1 MTGPLPPKP
10 LTRIVFALVFLTGAW
25 FVQGGSWAV
34 NARFDLTRAIVEKG
48 TLDCSA
54 YNRNSG
60 DMVQWKGRWIP
71 YKAPG
76 LSILGAPA
84 WALLYWGSAG
94 EIASTKEGLTW
105 GAWFVNLFATLL
117 PLAWAATWFFRLA
130 FRLAGNRAAP
140 ALWAT
145 AAAFMGTL
153 LLPLST
159 LYLGH
164 ATAAALLWV
173 AFVFALGEIP
183 GAEKKG
189 AWIGALLGLSVL
201 VEYLALP
208 AAAAVGLLALSR
220 GGKTRWKGMLAG
232 ALPPLLLL
240 AAYHWALLGAPW
252 RTPYSK
258 PPEMFATKG
267 AAAGIFVSP
276 SLHVLWETTFGPY
289 RGLFFSSPVLL
300 AGLPGFV
307 PAWRKGLKAPVL
319 VSLFVAAYHFLFLWV
334 FNGWYGGWTCGVR
347 YFTPAILF
355 LAWPLALVL
364 DRAKGA
370 VPVLVKALSVL
381 SAVMMLAAT
390 AVNPQV
396 PSGNPAAGRPR
407 PWIDYLVPAF
417 FSGDLAD
424 QVQSVDDRRP
434 DDAAHIVYWPWGRK
448 LLIRDPV
455 LRKEFDRKFPPAV
468 YNPRNPAVKGGAT
481 NLGLLLGLPGL
492 LSLLPLLA
500 AWAVLLLF
508 FFRRQASALTSSPPP
523 GSAPRKDPSRR
534 IR

>member
-1 MTGPLPPKP
+1 MTAPLPPKA

-34 NARFDLTRAIVEKG
+34 NARFDLTRALAERG

-54 YNRNSG
+54 YHENSG
-60 DMVQWKGRWIP
+60 DMVQWNGRWIP

-76 LSILGAPA
+76 LSLLGAPL

-94 EIASTKEGLTW
+94 GIAATKQALTW
-105 GAWFVNLFATLL
+105 GAWAVNLFTTIL
-117 PLAWAATWFFRLA
+117 PLAWAAAWFFRLA
-130 FRLAGNRAAP
+130 FRLAGNRASP

-145 AAAFMGTL
+145 AAAFTGTL

-164 ATAAALLWV
+164 ATAAAFLWV

-183 GAEKKG
+183 GTERKG

-208 AAAAVGLLALSR
+208 AAAAIGVLALSR
-220 GGKTRWKGMLAG
+220 GGKTRWKAMLAG
-232 ALPPLLLL
+232 ALPPLLAL
-240 AAYHWALLGAPW
+240 AAYHWILLGAPW
-252 RTPYSK
+252 RTPYSR

-267 AAAGIFVSP
+267 AAGGIFVP
-276 SLHVLWETTFGPY
+276 PTLHVLWETTFGPY

-300 AGLPGFV
+300 AGLLGFF

-319 VSLFVAAYHFLFLWV
+319 VSLFIAAYHFAFLWV
-334 FNGWYGGWTCGVR
+334 FNGWHGGWTCGVR
-347 YFTPAILF
+347 YFAPAILF
-355 LAWPLALVL
+355 LAWPIALVV
-364 DRAKGA
+364 DRALGIVKGLA
-370 VPVLVKALSVL
+370 VL
-381 SAVMMLAAT
+381 SAAMMLMAAS
-390 AVNPQV
+390 VNPLV
-396 PSGNPAAGRPR
+396 PSGDPAAGRPR

-434 DDAAHIVYWPWGRK
+434 DDAPLVFYWPWGRK
-448 LLIRDPV
+448 LLIPDRA
-455 LRKEFDRKFPPAV
+455 LREKFDRKFPPDI
-468 YNPRNPAVKGGAT
+468 YNPRNPSVKGGAS
-481 NLGLLLGLPGL
+481 NLGILFGLPGL
-492 LSLLPLLA
+492 LSLLPLAA
-500 AWAVLLLF
+500 AWALLLYLF
-508 FFRRQASALTSSPPP
+508 QRKARALTSSPPP
-523 GSAPRKDPSRR
+523 
-534 IR
+534 